1 MNHICCLGLTKGRL
15 HPSDVMTN
23 DHIRW
28 TWIDVVFQR
37 HRLFRYSASTTHR
50 HGLELSVK
58 ELVDLATKP
67 ATSHRHGLELSFKGL
82 VDFAAKSAISHR
94 HGLELSVKGLV
105 DFAAKSAISHRHG
118 LELSCKNFVEFKVLF
133 FLIDVGI
140 N

>member
-1 MNHICCLGLTKGRL
+1 MLSRVDKGTTSMTILHGHGLKLSSKDMVCFTIQ
-15 HPSDVMTN
+15 PAT
-23 DHIRW
+23 I
-28 TWIDVVFQR
+28 
-37 HRLFRYSASTTHR
+37 HR

-58 ELVDLATKP
+58 E
-67 ATSHRHGLELSFKGL
+67 
-82 VDFAAKSAISHR
+82 
-94 HGLELSVKGLV
+94 LV